1 MFCDFEDTIE
11 YMHISDQ
18 FSGSANPQDDQSA
31 SSSTR
36 MPEIKKCLLFGFKVG
51 QKGNTSAHHM
61 EAIRPLFN
69 FVFYMI
75 DKVHRVKLSKE
86 SKLKSEKNR
95 QKAMDSYEKSIHLQR
110 QEAAQQRKVEK
121 IRQEKE
127 KLMAEEDPDKARKL
141 EKREAKS
148 KQPKMKMLKIK
159 G

>member
-1 MFCDFEDTIE
+1 MSPIVLGNGNQHSVTD
-11 YMHISDQ
+11 IS
-18 FSGSANPQDDQSA
+18 NVP
-31 SSSTR
+31 
-36 MPEIKKCLLFGFKVG
+36 VG
-51 QKGNTSAHHM
+51 QKGNTNTHHM

-75 DKVHRVKLSKE
+75 DKVHRIKLSKE

-127 KLMAEEDPDKARKL
+127 KLMAEEDPDRARKL
-141 EKREAKS
+141 EVIVADVPRWR
-148 KQPKMKMLKIK
+148 
-159 G
+159 